1 MTKENVCK
9 HYNVGYCKYKA
20 KCMFLHPTEEC
31 DNKCKRI
38 TGLKR
43 HRKICNHGDYCKHK
57 QKCEFNHDQKSDTI
71 DQISELKRAVNKLL
85 ENRLK
90 N

>member
-9 HYNVGYCKYKA
+9 HYNVGYCKFKA

-38 TGLKR
+38 TYLKR
-43 HRKICNHGDYCKHK
+43 HRKVCKLRNYCKK
-57 QKCEFNHDQKSDTI
+57 KKNEFKHDQKSDTN
-71 DQISELKRAVNKLL
+71 DQISELKRAVTKLL
-85 ENRLK
+85 ENKLK
-90 N
+90 K